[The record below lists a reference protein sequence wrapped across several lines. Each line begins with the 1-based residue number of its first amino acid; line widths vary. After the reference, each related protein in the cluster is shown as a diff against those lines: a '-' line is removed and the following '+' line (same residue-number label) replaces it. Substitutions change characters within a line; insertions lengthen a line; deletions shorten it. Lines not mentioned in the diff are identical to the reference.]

1 MVQELSRYNLVNG
14 GAYVIEVSI
23 GRSGLSYGRLIMSG
37 YTAVMTKFRDTFRL
51 IVALALLPVML
62 VQQSFAWGR
71 DGHMMINRLAGAALP
86 SDVPEFLRSKEA
98 LDALEYYGPEPDR
111 WKSPGEPEL
120 NATQSPD
127 HFIDLEYADLVGE
140 LPRRRYDY
148 VRALAFAQKSHADLP
163 LSPEKVGMQPYQ
175 AVEVWERLKS
185 AMRDYR
191 KLKADHKDT
200 KPSESEIVFL
210 AGWLGHYVA
219 DGSQPLHT
227 TIQYNGWTGP
237 NPNGYTTE
245 HRIHALF
252 ESTYVSANIKP
263 AEVAPLIPEKPVVLG
278 DVFTDYMAY
287 LRHTNSLVEKTYQL
301 EKAGAFTD
309 AGTPEGKTFTEE
321 RLAAGATELR
331 DMIYSAWVKSAEP
344 LPAYRPDSQGF

>member
-1 MVQELSRYNLVNG
+1 MK
-14 GAYVIEVSI
+14 
-23 GRSGLSYGRLIMSG
+23 
-37 YTAVMTKFRDTFRL
+37 KFRDL
-51 IVALALLPVML
+51 IRFIVSAALVPLMT
-62 VQQSFAWGR
+62 VQPSFAWGR
-71 DGHMMINRLAGAALP
+71 EGHMMINRLAGATLP

-120 NATQSPD
+120 NAAQSPE
-127 HFIDLEYADLVGE
+127 HFIDLEYADVVGE
-140 LPRRRYDY
+140 LPRRRYDF
-148 VRALAFAQKSHADLP
+148 VRALAFAQKAHPDLP
-163 LSPEKVGMQPYQ
+163 LSPEKVGLQPYQ

-191 KLKADHKDT
+191 ELKADRKDI
-200 KPSESEIVFL
+200 KPSECEIVFL

-245 HRIHALF
+245 HKIHALF
-252 ESTYVSANIKP
+252 ESTYVSQNIK
-263 AEVAPLIPEKPVVLG
+263 ASEVAPLIVAKPVVLG

-287 LRHTNSLVEKTYQL
+287 LRHTNSLVEQTYQL
-301 EKAGAFTD
+301 EKAGAFAG
-309 AGTPEGKTFTEE
+309 AGTPDGRKFTEE

-344 LPAYRPDSQGF
+344 VQRYHPE